1 MLRFTHFLKKYC
13 GAKSCYKAILDFM
26 PLCTTI
32 KPVVGIGCTLSFK
45 GWVSKW
51 QPDCWKD
58 CQDSAQR
65 KPGPNRAPVST
76 KQGLWTFVVFFS
88 RLCLN
93 PSPKAFI
100 AIHCRQ
106 KSVFNKALVIYVP
119 ARKNMWKC
127 SNRKMKKSRSNVI
140 LKRLQRTVKKKLLIA
155 KIQEK
160 YRAFQELHLQF
171 LINMHI
177 IKKFKTRM
185 TIFLDVQNFENGEHW
200 W

>member
-1 MLRFTHFLKKYC
+1 M
-13 GAKSCYKAILDFM
+13 
-26 PLCTTI
+26 
-32 KPVVGIGCTLSFK
+32 
-45 GWVSKW
+45 
-51 QPDCWKD
+51 
-58 CQDSAQR
+58 
-65 KPGPNRAPVST
+65 
-76 KQGLWTFVVFFS
+76 
-88 RLCLN
+88 
-93 PSPKAFI
+93 
-100 AIHCRQ
+100 
-106 KSVFNKALVIYVP
+106 VIYVP

-185 TIFLDVQNFENGEHW
+185 TIFLDVQNFENGEHLLVVMIEKCKLIEICVKLLKEGFEKMMKIRAFTTDIKKLKETFLDW
-200 W
+200 NKSHMKIIEEVSPEISEILVKLVKPSSLLELGLERVQALGFSQQEEAMEQLPVALKVQVSEG